1 MTRPTYD
8 ARITLGNVL
17 TLVSLAVAAFVGW
30 GNFSSERALNAQ
42 RMTLIEKRLDMRDAD
57 HDRIVQIEADVKFIR
72 SAVEK
77 RAEAR

>member
-42 RMTLIEKRLDMRDAD
+42 RMTLIEKRLDQRDAD
-57 HDRIVQIEADVKFIR
+57 HDRIAQIEADVKFIR
-72 SAVEK
+72 SVVEK